1 MKSILRASTI
11 LTSISLLIGCVWF
24 THRQANPVILP
35 SSKSISHLIPPPD
48 SQKASQT
55 VMPGSKSGAL
65 IMPGSKSFTGAT
77 TISADA
83 LKLQSGKP
91 DPDLMPSSKL
101 GIFRMNLP
109 AASQKP

>member
-1 MKSILRASTI
+1 MLPMKSILRAAALVS
-11 LTSISLLIGCVWF
+11 SIGLLLGCAWF
-24 THRQANPVILP
+24 AQKQANP
-35 SSKSISHLIPPPD
+35 
-48 SQKASQT
+48 A
-55 VMPGSKSGAL
+55 VMPGSKSGTL

-109 AASQKP
+109 APSQKP